1 MLKTKILALLGL
13 ALTLSSLILGSH
25 TLGYQKAVFSLQLGG
40 LFLVLGGFFR
50 FYDKHPLQEA
60 LAALYDLE
68 DS

>member
-1 MLKTKILALLGL
+1 MFKTKILAVLGLTLTLASLLLG
-13 ALTLSSLILGSH
+13 SR

-50 FYDKHPLQEA
+50 LFDHHSLQDA
-60 LAALYDLE
+60 LAFLYDLE